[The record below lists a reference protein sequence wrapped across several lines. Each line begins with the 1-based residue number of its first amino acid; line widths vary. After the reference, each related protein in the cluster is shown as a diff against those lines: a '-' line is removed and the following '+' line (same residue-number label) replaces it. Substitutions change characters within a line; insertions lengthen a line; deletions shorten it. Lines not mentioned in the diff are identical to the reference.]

1 MAHDDI
7 LEYVRD
13 KNLRENHMPNY
24 RLLIDEPI
32 VTNKN
37 ITLSKSHSQHICKV
51 LRLKQDDI
59 ISVFHPDYGEF
70 SAKLLDANPKAA
82 VVQIQQLIKNK
93 AEQPACH
100 LHLAQVI
107 SRGDRM
113 DYSIQKATE
122 LGVHEIT
129 PILSKR
135 CGVQLPKERLL
146 KRMQHW
152 QGVILSAV
160 QQCGRINIPKLN
172 PPIQLNTWLAQN
184 HTGVCLA
191 ALVNTQN
198 NALNTIKKTPDNI
211 TVLIGPEGGFA
222 PEEEQLM
229 QENSILAWQLGPRVL
244 RTETAGVVALT
255 LLQNQFGDFN

>member
-1 MAHDDI
+1 
-7 LEYVRD
+7 
-13 KNLRENHMPNY
+13 MPNY

-32 VTNKN
+32 NIDKN
-37 ITLSKSHSQHICKV
+37 ITLSKNHSQHICKV
-51 LRLKQDDI
+51 LRLKQDDM

-82 VVQIQQLIKNK
+82 VIQIQQQIKNK
-93 AEQPACH
+93 AERPACH

-146 KRMQHW
+146 KRMHHW
-152 QGVILSAV
+152 QGVIESAV
-160 QQCGRINIPKLN
+160 QQCGRIDTPKLN
-172 PPIQLNTWLAQN
+172 SPIQLDKWLSQDHA
-184 HTGVCLA
+184 GVCLA

-198 NALNTIKKTPDNI
+198 NALDTIKTKPNNI

-229 QENSILAWQLGPRVL
+229 QDHGILAWQLGPRVL

-255 LLQNQFGDFN
+255 LLQSRFGDFN